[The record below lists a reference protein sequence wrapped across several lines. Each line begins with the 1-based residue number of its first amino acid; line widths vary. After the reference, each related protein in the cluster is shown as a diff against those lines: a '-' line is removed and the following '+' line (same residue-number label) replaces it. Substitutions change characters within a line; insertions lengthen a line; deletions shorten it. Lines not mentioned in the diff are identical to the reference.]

1 MLCLPWDI
9 ALRNPFLH
17 NKLTMVYIYHLM
29 FHPYCLQVQFLLSL
43 NKQTTKWNCILFVNK
58 CFRSLFLSTTH
69 ILFLPLTTVL
79 LFFLQKGRGEKK
91 GFLYE
96 VINLILFH
104 IIYFIIQ
111 FTRQGDDCL
120 KLSNCPAT
128 GSHEIHCIIN
138 SFLTHL
144 VWSTCNWFKNAIK
157 AAFTTLLKKI

>member
-1 MLCLPWDI
+1 MVCLKWTSQSNNTFH
-9 ALRNPFLH
+9 ALPSMRYCSEKSFLAKQI
-17 NKLTMVYIYHLM
+17 NDGIYLSS
-29 FHPYCLQVQFLLSL
+29 CVSSILSTSSFLLSL

-69 ILFLPLTTVL
+69 IPFLPLTTVL
-79 LFFLQKGRGEKK
+79 LFFLQEGREEDKK

-104 IIYFIIQ
+104 IIYFIMQ

-128 GSHEIHCIIN
+128 DSHEIHCIIN

-144 VWSTCNWFKNAIK
+144 V
-157 AAFTTLLKKI
+157 